1 MLWLGMRKKG
11 GKAVQDS
18 QKDFRKRYKSE
29 PRFDTSLQLQLHGKK
44 FRSWRSASGS
54 SVSWPTASP
63 CSSGPVGAS
72 SAPSGGSCPP
82 PSALTLPWTC
92 PLATGWDPWA
102 SGLCRA
108 PGTSGSSTSG
118 RWSYS
123 TDAGQSKKGFNYF
136 FYTFIYVKLVRVF
149 LAVSMY
155 YTLYSLS
162 WALLF
167 AVVSTKY
174 SCKV

>member
-1 MLWLGMRKKG
+1 ME
-11 GKAVQDS
+11 
-18 QKDFRKRYKSE
+18 KSW
-29 PRFDTSLQLQLHGKK
+29 
-44 FRSWRSASGS
+44 RSWRSASGS
-54 SVSWPTASP
+54 SLSLLTASA
-63 CSSGPVGAS
+63 CSSGPAGVS
-72 SAPSGGSCPP
+72 SALSGGSCPP
-82 PSALTLPWTC
+82 PSALTLHWTC
-92 PLATGWDPWA
+92 PLAPGWDPGA
-102 SGLCRA
+102 SGLCQA

-155 YTLYSLS
+155 YTLYVYSLS

-167 AVVSTKY
+167 AIVSTKY